1 MTGIMDTNFFY
12 YFFGITTNET
22 VPDLKNRLLA
32 SGIEWKLS
40 DIAYLE
46 TICHYRENENIV
58 EQVHSYYRENSDKIK
73 NVLNDSQMDYYL
85 SDVKLKKRKIKEI
98 YDYKIRKESMWLLS
112 LFKKVSQIY
121 KDYSCEEYQLTE
133 YKKQIEKNFISFW
146 KANEQFVCTRLIT
159 NEMKKL
165 YETEDYRLHRILRTH
180 LFTILFAMQWNLVAG
195 IDGVDPGK
203 LRDKME
209 MDGFKPVIPNQEDVD
224 KILATINFGC
234 EDEDGN
240 IMQDPSRLFTG
251 KKFRA
256 FLDRDVDL
264 NGSEKNLFKKE
275 AIKRIYNNDACIQK
289 NDYWDLNFLN
299 LNADE
304 YVLTFDVRFLNL
316 LQIVKKS
323 MYDDINKH
331 IEMLKNVK

>member
-1 MTGIMDTNFFY
+1 
-12 YFFGITTNET
+12 
-22 VPDLKNRLLA
+22 
-32 SGIEWKLS
+32 
-40 DIAYLE
+40 
-46 TICHYRENENIV
+46 
-58 EQVHSYYRENSDKIK
+58 
-73 NVLNDSQMDYYL
+73 
-85 SDVKLKKRKIKEI
+85 
-98 YDYKIRKESMWLLS
+98 
-112 LFKKVSQIY
+112 
-121 KDYSCEEYQLTE
+121 
-133 YKKQIEKNFISFW
+133 
-146 KANEQFVCTRLIT
+146 
-159 NEMKKL
+159 MKKL